1 MTTTPMDRDVRSAR
15 LVSDFLPVAWQ
26 GVGAPFSLSSLRA
39 RVAAR
44 ALFSL
49 SRVRE
54 RVGVRAHALRSAGVT
69 LCALALWSPPA
80 LAFDFANSS
89 GSLTGSWDTTLTF
102 GTAWRIQDTDCNLIG
117 VANGGCGRSPNIDD
131 GNLNFGTG
139 SYSRAFKAVS
149 ELGLK
154 YGNFGVF
161 VRGSALYDDYTEN
174 APTERTP
181 LSSDARELVGSYTR
195 LLDAFAYFK
204 FDVGTLP
211 AEIRLGRQ
219 VVSWG
224 ESTFIQGGIN
234 TVNHFDVSALR
245 VPGAEL
251 REGFLPQELAFVS
264 FGITE
269 NTSAEAFYIADW
281 NNTEPEPSGSYFS
294 TNDFV
299 TEGGRQVFLGFGGF
313 SDQGVDFR
321 PLGGPFITN
330 FQAAPRGPT
339 LEPDDEGQFGV
350 ALRTFFPD
358 FNNGTEIGLFF
369 INYHS
374 RVPLISARTGTPA
387 GVGNAAGAVTAV
399 GGAAQ
404 ALAAGLPV
412 QAAIATAANAA
423 VARAA
428 ASGGNMTLATA
439 TGYATIGAN
448 LALAGTSPA
457 DISRNASNIATHEY
471 VQTARYF
478 TEFPEDIQLIGLSF
492 NTQFQ
497 KTGIALQGE
506 VSYRQ
511 DVPLQFDDVELLF
524 ATLTPLE
531 VGLFPISAP
540 GVPFPTTCINPLGI
554 TTLSRCG
561 QVGQFGVNQRVQGWA
576 LHDTYQAQFTAT
588 KVISNILAASQMAM
602 VFEAAVS
609 YIDGLEDKLSGGP
622 NGRGLRYNGPGTS
635 VSGNNELRGR
645 HCPHLPAAQCLA
657 LNLLEPQE
665 RFADATSWGYRFAGR
680 LDYPNLMGPWT
691 IIPRYSWQHDVQ
703 GTSPGPGGNF
713 VEGRYA
719 LTLGV
724 AGNLRNTWELDLS
737 WTRFGGA
744 GRFNDINDRDF
755 VAATAKFAF

>member
-1 MTTTPMDRDVRSAR
+1 MTTTPMNRDVQSRRHGFASALRGAR
-15 LVSDFLPVAWQ
+15 LAF
-26 GVGAPFSLSSLRA
+26 GAL
-39 RVAAR
+39 V
-44 ALFSL
+44 
-49 SRVRE
+49 
-54 RVGVRAHALRSAGVT
+54 
-69 LCALALWSPPA
+69 LWSSPA
-80 LAFDFANSS
+80 LAFDFGNAS
-89 GSLTGSWDTTLTF
+89 GSFTGSWDTTLTY
-102 GTAWRIQDTDCNLIG
+102 GTAARIQDTDCNLIG
-117 VANGGCGRSPNIDD
+117 IANGGCGRSPNIDD

-139 SYSRAFKAVS
+139 TYSRAFKAVS
-149 ELGLK
+149 ELGLNF
-154 YGNFGVF
+154 GNFGVF
-161 VRGSALYDDYTEN
+161 VRGSALYDDYIEN
-174 APTERTP
+174 TPTERTP
-181 LSSDARELVGSYTR
+181 LSSEAKELVGAYGR
-195 LLDAFAYFK
+195 LLDAFAFYK
-204 FDVGTLP
+204 FDLGTLP

-251 REGFLPQELAFVS
+251 KEGFLPQEMAFVS

-269 NTSAEAFYIADW
+269 NTSIEALYLVDW
-281 NNTEPEPSGSYFS
+281 NNTEPEPVGAYFS

-299 TEGGRQVFLGFGGF
+299 PEGGNKVILGFGGF
-313 SDQGVDFR
+313 SDMGVDFR

-330 FQAAPRGPT
+330 FQAAPRGST

-358 FNNGTEIGLFF
+358 FINGTEIGLFF

-374 RVPLISARTGTPA
+374 RVPLISGRAGTPA
-387 GVGNAAGAVTAV
+387 GVGNAAGAATAV

-412 QAAIATAANAA
+412 QAAIATAAGAA

-428 ASGGNMTLATA
+428 ANNGNMTPATA

-457 DISRNASNIATHEY
+457 DIGRNASNIATHEY
-471 VQTARYF
+471 AQTAQYF

-506 VSYRQ
+506 ISYRQ
-511 DVPLQFDDVELLF
+511 DVPLQFDDVEVLF
-524 ATLTPLE
+524 AVLTPLQE
-531 VGLFPISAP
+531 GLARILAP
-540 GVPFPTTCINPLGI
+540 GVPRPTTCTAPSP
-554 TTLSRCG
+554 TASPTLARCG
-561 QVGQFGVNQRVQGWA
+561 QLGEFAVSQVVQGWE
-576 LHDTYQAQFTAT
+576 LHDAYQAQFTAT
-588 KVISNILAASQMAM
+588 KVVSNILGASQMAV
-602 VFEAAVS
+602 VFEAAVT

-635 VSGNNELRGR
+635 VSGNFELRGG
-645 HCPHLPAAQCLA
+645 HCPHLPAAECLA

-665 RFADATSWGYRFAGR
+665 RFADATSWGYRLAGR
-680 LDYPNLMGPWT
+680 LDYPNMMGPWT
-691 IIPRYSWQHDVQ
+691 IIPRYSWQHDVN

-713 VEGRYA
+713 VEGRYG

-744 GRFNDINDRDF
+744 GRYNDVNDRDF
-755 VAATAKFAF
+755 VAATVKFAF